1 MPILLFATL
10 VVSLI
15 HADCVQI
22 DSQGAFVRG
31 HHKAFAGSYS
41 DYSLQMYPRYP
52 LYMMQLYRDFS
63 GNMRT
68 SPASVHNS
76 TVQQA
81 DFILSLIAQ
90 DCHQTGERWSVT
102 FDMSSLSASDN
113 IHLSELRIRIPAFS
127 ASRRVMVDIFHLRK
141 RDCESDSVFCRIKRL
156 FLGTIKS
163 MPGTPEST
171 WRVFNVTELLEHWL
185 SQGKETPKKIPTP
198 EDGEDTGSGE
208 GLEPDTKSEDTGSG
222 EDLEPDAKSEDTG
235 SREGLTEPDTK
246 SEETGSGEG
255 LIEPIIKSWRRKIQH
270 PTAERVM
277 IVVFYKN
284 KCSHSG
290 QRASS
295 LMNTVAHSKHVI
307 LSRAPDA
314 AQARRH
320 KRNRVEKMR
329 IQTDDRNAT
338 GSEQHPGELCRRV
351 DMWVDFDQIGWDEWI
366 VHPKRYNA
374 YRCEGQCPSPLD
386 ESFNPTNHAYMQSL
400 LKLFHPE
407 RVSCPSCVP
416 TRLSSLSMLYYE
428 GDGVVMR
435 HHEDM
440 IVDECGCQ

>member
-15 HADCVQI
+15 HGDCVQI
-22 DSQGAFVRG
+22 DSQGALARG

-41 DYSLQMYPRYP
+41 DFSLQMSPRYP

-63 GNMRT
+63 GNMST
-68 SPASVHNS
+68 SPASVHNTS
-76 TVQQA
+76 LQA

-90 DCHQTGERWSVT
+90 DCHQSGERWSVT
-102 FDMSSLSASDN
+102 FDMSSLSASDD
-113 IHLSELRIRIPAFS
+113 IQLSELRIRLPAFS
-127 ASRRVMVDIFHLRK
+127 ASRRVTVDIFHSRK

-156 FLGTIKS
+156 FLGSIKS
-163 MPGTPEST
+163 VPGSPASA
-171 WRVFNVTELLEHWL
+171 WRVFNVTDLLEHWL
-185 SQGKETPKKIPTP
+185 GQGAGTPENIPTP
-198 EDGEDTGSGE
+198 EDGSG
-208 GLEPDTKSEDTGSG
+208 GDLTEPATKSEDTGSG
-222 EDLEPDAKSEDTG
+222 GDLTEPATKSEDTG
-235 SREGLTEPDTK
+235 SGGDLKEPVTK
-246 SEETGSGEG
+246 SEDTGSGDG
-255 LIEPIIKSWRRKIQH
+255 LIEPVTKSWRRKIQH

-284 KCSHSG
+284 QFSHSG
-290 QRASS
+290 RRASS
-295 LMNTVAHSKHVI
+295 LMNTVAHSKHVV

-314 AQARRH
+314 AQGRRH
-320 KRNRVEKMR
+320 KRNRLERMR
-329 IQTDDRNAT
+329 THADDRNAT
-338 GSEQHPGELCRRV
+338 GTEQPRDLCRRV

-416 TRLSSLSMLYYE
+416 ARLSSLSMLYYE

-440 IVDECGCQ
+440 IVEECGCQ

>member
-1 MPILLFATL
+1 MPLLLFATL

-15 HADCVQI
+15 HVDCVQI
-22 DSQGAFVRG
+22 DSQGALVRG

-41 DYSLQMYPRYP
+41 DYSLQMHPRYP

-63 GNMRT
+63 GNTHT

-81 DFILSLIAQ
+81 DFVLSLIAQ
-90 DCHQTGERWSVT
+90 DCRQTGERWSVT
-102 FDMSSLSASDN
+102 FDMSSLSVSDN
-113 IHLSELRIRIPAFS
+113 IHLSELRIRLPAFS
-127 ASRRVMVDIFHLRK
+127 ASRRVMVDVFHLRK
-141 RDCESDSVFCRIKRL
+141 RDCESDSVFCRLKRL
-156 FLGTIKS
+156 FLGSIKS
-163 MPGTPEST
+163 VPGTPAST
-171 WRVFNVTELLEHWL
+171 WRVFNVTELLQHWL
-185 SQGKETPKKIPTP
+185 SQGTETPENIPTP
-198 EDGEDTGSGE
+198 EDGSGE
-208 GLEPDTKSEDTGSG
+208 DLTELVTKSEDTGSG
-222 EDLEPDAKSEDTG
+222 E
-235 SREGLTEPDTK
+235 
-246 SEETGSGEG
+246 G
-255 LIEPIIKSWRRKIQH
+255 LIEPVTKSWRRKIQH

-284 KCSHSG
+284 KFSHSG

-295 LMNTVAHSKHVI
+295 LMNTVAHSKHVL
-307 LSRAPDA
+307 LSRA
-314 AQARRH
+314 QGRRH
-320 KRNRVEKMR
+320 KRNRVERMR
-329 IQTDDRNAT
+329 IQTDERNTT
-338 GSEQHPGELCRRV
+338 GVEQHQGELCRRV

-386 ESFNPTNHAYMQSL
+386 ESYNPTNHAYMQSL

-440 IVDECGCQ
+440 IVEECGCH